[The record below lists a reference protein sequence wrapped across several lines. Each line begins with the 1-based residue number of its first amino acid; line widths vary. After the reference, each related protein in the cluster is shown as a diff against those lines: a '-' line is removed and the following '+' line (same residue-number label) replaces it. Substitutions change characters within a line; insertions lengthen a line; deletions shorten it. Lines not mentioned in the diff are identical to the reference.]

1 MPEQSKS
8 VRFFM
13 KTFLTILIG
22 IPGFALVGYLNSV
35 NQNAGAFAALP
46 LIGALGAIWIYKR
59 K

>member
-1 MPEQSKS
+1 
-8 VRFFM
+8 M